1 VFGTAKDSLQ
11 EGQTMSDARGH
22 LQVINLNEV
31 ESRNVGV
38 GSKFGVSMKS
48 LAAPTGSRGTG
59 CSWYEMPPG
68 KAAFSH
74 HFHCANEGAIFV
86 LDREDVG

>member
-1 VFGTAKDSLQ
+1 
-11 EGQTMSDARGH
+11 MSDARGH

-59 CSWYEMPPG
+59 YSWYE
-68 KAAFSH
+68 
-74 HFHCANEGAIFV
+74 
-86 LDREDVG
+86 VGQSRVFASFPLCQ

>member
-1 VFGTAKDSLQ
+1 
-11 EGQTMSDARGH
+11 MSDARRRP
-22 LQVINLNEV
+22 QVTSLNEV

-48 LAAPTGSRGTG
+48 LAAPTGLRGTG

-74 HFHCANEGAIFV
+74 HFHCANEDAIFV